1 MIPGTSNCGELGNR
15 KAMDAI
21 FDPSLYSSCQEAIV
35 CLFKRIFLIFYA
47 LPTQLPFQPSDVP
60 PGTVQQCRW
69 WSQDKDRSC
78 RLRAFLHRTHHQ
90 PGDISQPYQR
100 LWLQLFNQNPQDLPW
115 VSRQDLQPTPIRSR
129 HIHLAWTPDSIR
141 PEDISSVVHLSMKW
155 WHLRGFSCHA
165 PLTCWPR
172 R

>member
-1 MIPGTSNCGELGNR
+1 MVSWGIGRPWTPYLT
-15 KAMDAI
+15 
-21 FDPSLYSSCQEAIV
+21 PV
-35 CLFKRIFLIFYA
+35 CVQVVKRQLFVCFKGFFLIFYA

-90 PGDISQPYQR
+90 PGDISQPGQR
-100 LWLQLFNQNPQDLPW
+100 LWLQWFNQNPQDLPS

-141 PEDISSVVHLSMKW
+141 PEDILSVVHLSMKW
-155 WHLRGFSCHA
+155 WHLRGFSCSA
-165 PLTCWPR
+165 PFTCWPR